1 LPQEQHNILNINN
14 EYSGWYDYGARFY
27 DPVIARFHTID
38 LLATDYYFQSPYI
51 YASENPIIYIDYFGT
66 GPWDIVK
73 GVGLIAG
80 GVAQI
85 AGGIALACVPSPGIT
100 QIGGGALITNG
111 VMNIGWGGV
120 TLLNNG
126 KEDLPS
132 GTLQATGRG
141 VDEFR
146 GDENHTFEKIGTT
159 GDFVLGLPAGK
170 VGSTT
175 STISKAANIIN
186 AASAVET
193 IIEKSDLDNNS
204 KPVQTENTETSNTQV
219 SDNTKVKID
228 IKEVGLIPD
237 TEIKKRNNE

>member
-1 LPQEQHNILNINN
+1 M
-14 EYSGWYDYGARFY
+14 
-27 DPVIARFHTID
+27 
-38 LLATDYYFQSPYI
+38 
-51 YASENPIIYIDYFGT
+51 YIDYFGM

-80 GVAQI
+80 GVTQI

-120 TLLNNG
+120 TLANNG

-146 GDENHTFEKIGTT
+146 GDENHTLEKIGTIS
-159 GDFVLGLPAGK
+159 DFALGLPSGT

-186 AASAVET
+186 AASAAET
-193 IIEKSDLDNNS
+193 IIKESNLGNSS
-204 KPVQTENTETSNTQV
+204 KPVQTKNTEISNTQV

-228 IKEVGLIPD
+228 IKEVDLIP
-237 TEIKKRNNE
+237 TSEIK